1 VIALRSEMVFFFDK
15 MSDSSI
21 LIYKY
26 LQSIESKLESLS
38 QGVAYLNCDMQ
49 ESGIMPIDVSGTN
62 DR

>member
-1 VIALRSEMVFFFDK
+1 

-26 LQSIESKLESLS
+26 LQSIESKLENLS
-38 QGVAYLNCDMQ
+38 RGVADLNCDMQ
-49 ESGIMPIDVSGTN
+49 ESGIMPIDVGGTS